1 MALKLGASGKTCIAN
16 QSAIR
21 RKNRHHDENFTKT
34 HIRSSR
40 MNWEGWVT
48 LAVVA
53 VMIGVLVKDLLPPS
67 ASILGSTIL
76 LLLAG
81 VLTPEQAFS
90 GFSNMAPITVAALYV
105 VARGADKTGALQP
118 IVGWLLSHG
127 GGRRSSLTKLLASS
141 AAASAFLNNT
151 PIVAMLVPQ
160 VTEWAQRRGE
170 SPSCYLMP
178 LSFAVILGGAVTAIG
193 TSTNLLVSG
202 MLEARGLNPIGM
214 FEIARLG
221 LPMALAGLVLLV
233 ILAPILL
240 PVRRPAWQQLED
252 DVREFAVHME
262 VIPGGPLDG
271 KTVEGAGLRHLQGVF
286 LAELERDDEFI
297 APVSPTTVL
306 RGRDRLVFVG
316 KADLVVDLQSTRG
329 LVSSEQ
335 THFDEFDTTRHTFF
349 EAVVGEASPLVGKT
363 LLEAGFR
370 ERYQGAVVAIHR
382 AGQRVRA
389 KLGQVRIH
397 VGDTLLLLTDAG
409 FRNRWRDRNDFLL
422 VSRLGGTPPGAT
434 RKAGLVGIVLLG
446 IVVVAGVGILPILHA
461 SLVGGIALVLFG
473 VLTPGEAR
481 DAVDLDVILVIAG
494 ALGLGAAIQTSGLA
508 DRLAAILI
516 GASSAFGPLGVLLGL
531 IVATVVLTEVITNN
545 AAAALIFPIALSTA
559 AELGLDPRPFAIA
572 IAVSAS
578 ASFLTPIGYQT
589 NTMVYG
595 PGGYQFGDY
604 IRLGAPLT
612 VIAIAAIMAAVPYF
626 WPI

>member
-1 MALKLGASGKTCIAN
+1 MS
-16 QSAIR
+16 
-21 RKNRHHDENFTKT
+21 
-34 HIRSSR
+34 
-40 MNWEGWVT
+40 WEAWVT
-48 LAVVA
+48 LVVI
-53 VMIGVLVKDLLPPS
+53 VIMIGVLIRDLLPPS
-67 ASILGSTIL
+67 ASVLGSTII

-81 VLTPEQAFS
+81 VLTPEEAFS
-90 GFSNMAPITVAALYV
+90 GFSNTAPITVAALYV
-105 VARGADKTGALQP
+105 LARGVDKTGALQP
-118 IVGWLLSHG
+118 IVGWFLSHG
-127 GGRRSSLTKLLASS
+127 SGKRSSLAKLLMSS

-151 PIVAMLVPQ
+151 PILAMLVPQ
-160 VTEWAQRRGE
+160 VSDWAQRRGQ
-170 SPSCYLMP
+170 SPSAYLMP
-178 LSFAVILGGAVTAIG
+178 LSFAVILGGSVTVIG

-202 MLEARGLNPIGM
+202 MLEARGLSPLGM
-214 FEIARLG
+214 FEISRVG
-221 LPMALAGLVLLV
+221 LPMALAGLALLV

-240 PVRRPAWQQLED
+240 PVRRPAWQQLGD
-252 DVREFAVHME
+252 DVREFVVHLE

-271 KTVEGAGLRHLQGVF
+271 KTVEVGGLRHLQGVF
-286 LAELERDDEFI
+286 LAELERGGEFV
-297 APVSPTTVL
+297 APVSPATVL
-306 RGRDRLVFVG
+306 HGGDRLVFVG

-335 THFDEFDTTRHTFF
+335 THLADFDTTRHTFF
-349 EAVVGEASPLVGKT
+349 EAVVGQASPLVGKT
-363 LLEAGFR
+363 LYEAGFR

-382 AGQRVRA
+382 AGQRVKA

-434 RKAGLVGIVLLG
+434 RKAGVVGIVLLG
-446 IVVVAGVGILPILHA
+446 IVVVAGTGILPILHA

-494 ALGLGAAIQTSGLA
+494 AFGLGAAIQASGLA
-508 DRLAAILI
+508 DRLAAIFI

-531 IVATVVLTEVITNN
+531 VVVTIVLTEIITNN
-545 AAAALIFPIALSTA
+545 AAAALVFPIALSTA

-572 IAVSAS
+572 IAVAAS

-595 PGGYQFGDY
+595 PGGYRFSDY

-612 VIAIAAIMAAVPYF
+612 VVAIAAIMTAVPHF